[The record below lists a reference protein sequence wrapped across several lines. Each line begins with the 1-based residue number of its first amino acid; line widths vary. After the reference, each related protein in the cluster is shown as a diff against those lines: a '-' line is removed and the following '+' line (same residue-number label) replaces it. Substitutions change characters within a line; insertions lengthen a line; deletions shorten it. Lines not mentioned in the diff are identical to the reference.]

1 MTPWLDQF
9 AAAILE
15 EEVVLRHIRDGHV
28 FHFPILSDGTVSGQ
42 ASRVESNP
50 KGDREARSYLSD
62 AYAAAQDAVSSSQ
75 SM

>member
-1 MTPWLDQF
+1 MTPWSDEF

-15 EEVVLRHIRDGHV
+15 KEVVLRHIRDGHV

-42 ASRVESNP
+42 ACRVESNP

-62 AYAAAQDAVSSSQ
+62 AYAAAQDAFSSSQ

>member
-1 MTPWLDQF
+1 MTLWLDEF

-15 EEVVLRHIRDGHV
+15 HEVVLRHIRDGHI

-62 AYAAAQDAVSSSQ
+62 AYAAAQHVFSSQ
-75 SM
+75 EA

>member
-1 MTPWLDQF
+1 MAPWLDEF

-15 EEVVLRHIRDGHV
+15 EEVVLRHIQDGHI

-62 AYAAAQDAVSSSQ
+62 ARAAAQDAFSSQ
-75 SM
+75 

>member
-1 MTPWLDQF
+1 MTLWLDEF

-15 EEVVLRHIRDGHV
+15 HELVLRHIRDGHV

-62 AYAAAQDAVSSSQ
+62 AYAAAQHAFSSQ
-75 SM
+75 